1 MLKSAE
7 RKYSWKRILYM
18 VCFFWLCLIDQRTKT
33 GTGFDGSIE
42 TFQDSLG
49 IVMAVIIMS
58 HYKWSEFVK
67 YKVPYLIWSIVS
79 VVGGIAAFLWGM
91 GTRPFLNEWVTIILD
106 VILWGYIALHLC
118 IDFFVEKKRPKLQKG
133 FAVLW
138 LVMLVAML
146 LSRSHYIWPLFYLL
160 MFGGYYLTEFTG
172 DEKKDLFL
180 GCLDGFLLAFIG
192 FQGFCC
198 VFRPYDEV
206 RYMGIYHNPNMNA
219 LLYLELLAAAF
230 LRIIYLTKEKANKWL
245 LRFYWLVAG
254 AVMGFVF
261 MTIGRI
267 AWITAFVLGLLFL
280 GFLNAVLQKKHAVG
294 MFIKNGCVLVACTV
308 CMFFICFSLT
318 RYLPPV
324 FHHPIWFWGEWAES
338 KVHSWDEWDSEK
350 YIDLDELMTGAFGRI
365 TDSIKNVMEHS
376 GAGSEAVPE
385 APVAEVVPEVPEV
398 EPVTETP
405 AVEVV
410 EEAVPEASVA
420 EEMATAPVAEQIAPE
435 VPAEEIVVVEPVDEP
450 APIEEVVPEEPA
462 PRPDAVLDY
471 DRYATDSF
479 MIRSTIYKHYIA
491 NLNMLGHP
499 YEEQGFQLFWNYWIG
514 HAHNIFLQYGTDFGI
529 PVMIL
534 FAVLVVWSLIRNW
547 RLARAKKSL
556 ENMAALFFVL
566 IPCLFGMMEYAWGV
580 SSLSITMLFLAW
592 RTMIVKEEE

>member
-33 GTGFDGSIE
+33 GTGFDGNIE
-42 TFQDSLG
+42 TFQNSLG
-49 IVMAVIIMS
+49 IVMAIIIMS

-91 GTRPFLNEWVTIILD
+91 GNRPFLNEWVTIILN
-106 VILWGYIALHLC
+106 VILWGYVALHLC
-118 IDFFVEKKRPKLQKG
+118 IDLFVEKKRPKLKKG
-133 FAVLW
+133 FAILW

-146 LSRSHYIWPLFYLL
+146 FSRSHYIWPLFYLL

-172 DEKKDLFL
+172 QEKKDLFL
-180 GCLDGFLLAFIG
+180 GCMDGFLLAFIG

-245 LRFYWLVAG
+245 LWFYWLVAG

-280 GFLNAVLQKKHAVG
+280 GFLNAVLQKKHSIG

-350 YIDLDELMTGAFGRI
+350 YIDLNELMEGAFGRI
-365 TDSIKNVMEHS
+365 TDSVQNVLEHS
-376 GAGSEAVPE
+376 GAGSEVVPE
-385 APVAEVVPEVPEV
+385 EPVTGLSAAESAETVPEVPIAE
-398 EPVTETP
+398 EATTSP
-405 AVEVV
+405 AVEEIVAETVELEMVESEAVV
-410 EEAVPEASVA
+410 EIV
-420 EEMATAPVAEQIAPE
+420 PE
-435 VPAEEIVVVEPVDEP
+435 VPAEENVAEEP
-450 APIEEVVPEEPA
+450 APIEGVVPEEPA

-471 DRYATDSF
+471 DRYAMDSF

-547 RLARAKKSL
+547 RLARTRKSL
-556 ENMAALFFVL
+556 ENMAALFFIL
-566 IPCLFGMMEYAWGV
+566 IPCLFGMMEYSWGV

-592 RTMIVKEEE
+592 RSMIVKEEE